1 MQMSFYVVLNLGVYR
16 LDVTRNIQIVVIFL
30 NLTPFYQSAIM
41 WYGLLGIPS
50 IYDVFDIL
58 FTKAVLRTIFRKAV
72 FGINDKDTLTAI
84 LVFLVDDDDGSRN
97 TCTKEN
103 IANVLWTWYK
113 EQLTPIT
120 ERLVAKWEQILGVK
134 ATTWTIQQMQSSW
147 GKCHKESGKI
157 MFNLQLA
164 KKPLNCIEYV
174 IAHELTHLI
183 EQNHTDRFRHILG
196 TYLPGWQ
203 KIKEQLNEFPL

>member
-1 MQMSFYVVLNLGVYR
+1 MQMSFYVVLNLRVYR

-30 NLTPFYQSAIM
+30 NLTPFYQSAII

-103 IANVLWTWYK
+103 IW
-113 EQLTPIT
+113 
-120 ERLVAKWEQILGVK
+120 R
-134 ATTWTIQQMQSSW
+134 
-147 GKCHKESGKI
+147 
-157 MFNLQLA
+157 
-164 KKPLNCIEYV
+164 
-174 IAHELTHLI
+174 
-183 EQNHTDRFRHILG
+183 
-196 TYLPGWQ
+196 
-203 KIKEQLNEFPL
+203 